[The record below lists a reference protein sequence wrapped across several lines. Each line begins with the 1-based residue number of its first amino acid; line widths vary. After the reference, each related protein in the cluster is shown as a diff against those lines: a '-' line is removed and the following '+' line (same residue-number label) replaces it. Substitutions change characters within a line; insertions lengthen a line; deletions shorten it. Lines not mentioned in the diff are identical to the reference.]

1 MVNVSVYFASFAF
14 ITVSTT
20 TVIEED
26 AATELPKVTVIL
38 FSLFMAHV

>member
-1 MVNVSVYFASFAF
+1 MVNVSVYFASLAF

-20 TVIEED
+20 TVIVEE

-38 FSLFMAHV
+38 FSLFITHA